1 MANAKTY
8 NELNQASAV
17 NASDLVAVAQADK
30 TELQK
35 TTVSDLANAVGELN
49 QAGALAELSLATSIG
64 KNLLAQRLNEKGVE
78 NITPNSTLVEM
89 ADAVD
94 KLQTTE
100 SSQILKSKFMI
111 DISRVKS
118 KDTLGYTLFAWCK
131 LPQGNTAVIAS
142 DTIYIFKTQ
151 GDYASLPD
159 ALTKAIMTVP
169 LKNIPP
175 ANNPG
180 RLYMTSSQDGK
191 TLIVRGFSSGNTD
204 IYDVNYETNK
214 ITYVKSLE
222 LVLHSFE
229 YPAMAISN
237 DRKLISIFSAWDHDY
252 RIYNVDDITKYASV
266 NVSTP
271 TLGQAGFST
280 DNRTLYFNK
289 DAYATGSYNY
299 ACTKVACTLA
309 DDGTVSANI
318 VDKQTYDYG
327 NTVVI
332 FDKLNMLLIKA
343 TVTNIDNITT
353 KGYAFP
359 VANVDIYLSDLL
371 QDTISFN
378 KVTTTTAAVFYQSSL
393 TTAMN
398 ELLSR
403 VLGIIDIIKNADA
416 YTIMLLYPNIH
427 FTYDRNS
434 KTISNIVGPKLF
446 YINMDM
452 DTYNQSGDYQ
462 TAVYYA
468 EQNKNIFIAPVSEFI
483 STSDNAWSGSYMY
496 SIASISDYK
505 VAGILWRINGFDTY
519 YLRYNYPQADIKS
532 GKFDLTTKQV
542 EIPADN

>member
-1 MANAKTY
+1 MAQTAKQYTDLTKTTSI
-8 NELNQASAV
+8 NST
-17 NASDLVAVAQADK
+17 DLVAVAQSDK
-30 TELQK
+30 TELQA

-100 SSQILKSKFMI
+100 SGQLLKSKFMLN
-111 DISRVKS
+111 ISRVQS
-118 KDTLGYTLFAWCK
+118 KGNVGYTLFAWRK

-151 GDYASLPD
+151 GNYESLPD

-169 LKNIPP
+169 LKNIPSDG
-175 ANNPG
+175 PG

-191 TLIVRGFSSGNTD
+191 TLIVRGVSSGNTD

-222 LVLHSFE
+222 LVLYSFA

-237 DRKLISIFSAWDHDY
+237 DRKLISIFSEWDHYY

-266 NVSTP
+266 NVNTP
-271 TLGQAGFST
+271 SLGQAGFST
-280 DNRTLYFNK
+280 DNRTLYFNR
-289 DAYATGSYNY
+289 DNYSTGSYNY
-299 ACTKVACTLA
+299 ACTKVVCTLA
-309 DDGTVSANI
+309 DDGAVSANI
-318 VDKQTYDYG
+318 TDKQTYNYE

-353 KGYAFP
+353 EGYAFP
-359 VANVDIYLSDLL
+359 VANVDVYLADLL

-378 KVTTTTAAVFYQSSL
+378 KVTTTTAAVFYSSNL
-393 TTAMN
+393 TYAMN

-403 VLGIIDIIKNADA
+403 VLGILDIIKNADA
-416 YTIMLLYPNIH
+416 YTIMLLYSNIH

-446 YINMDM
+446 YINMDV
-452 DTYNQSGDYQ
+452 DTYGHSGDYQ
-462 TAVYYA
+462 TAIYYA

-483 STSDNAWSGSYMY
+483 STSDTTWSGSYMY
-496 SIASISDYK
+496 SIASISGYK

-519 YLRYNYPQADIKS
+519 YLRYNYPQANIKS

-542 EIPADN
+542 EI

>member
-1 MANAKTY
+1 MAQTAKQYTDLTKTTSI
-8 NELNQASAV
+8 NS
-17 NASDLVAVAQADK
+17 SDLVAVAQSDK
-30 TELQK
+30 TELVT
-35 TTVSDLANAVGELN
+35 TTVKDLADAVGELN

-64 KNLLAQRLNEKGVE
+64 KNLLAQRLNEKGVQ

-100 SSQILKSKFMI
+100 SGQLLKSKFMI
-111 DISRVKS
+111 DISRVNS

-151 GDYASLPD
+151 GNYVSLPD

-169 LKNIPP
+169 LKNIPSDG
-175 ANNPG
+175 PG

-191 TLIVRGFSSGNTD
+191 TLIVRGVSSGNTD

-222 LVLHSFE
+222 LVLYSFA

-237 DRKLISIFSAWDHDY
+237 DRKLISIFSEWDRYY

-266 NVSTP
+266 NVNTP
-271 TLGQAGFST
+271 SPGQAGFST
-280 DNRTLYFNK
+280 DNRTLYFNR
-289 DAYATGSYNY
+289 DNYSTGSYNY
-299 ACTKVACTLA
+299 ACTKVTCTLE

-318 VDKQTYDYG
+318 TDKQTYNYE

-353 KGYAFP
+353 EGYAFP
-359 VANVDIYLSDLL
+359 VANVDVYLADLL

-378 KVTTTTAAVFYQSSL
+378 KVTTTTAAVFYASNL
-393 TTAMN
+393 TYAMN

-403 VLGIIDIIKNADA
+403 VLGILDIIKNADA
-416 YTIMLLYPNIH
+416 YTIMLLYSNIH
-427 FTYDRNS
+427 FAYDRNS

-446 YINMDM
+446 YINMDVG
-452 DTYNQSGDYQ
+452 TYDQSGDYQ

-468 EQNKNIFIAPVSEFI
+468 EQNKNILIAPVSEFI
-483 STSDNAWSGSYMY
+483 STSDTTWSGSYMY
-496 SIASISDYK
+496 SIASMSDYK

-519 YLRYNYPQADIKS
+519 YLRYNYPQSNIKS

-542 EIPADN
+542 EI

>member
-17 NASDLVAVAQADK
+17 NASDLVAVAQSNK

-49 QAGALAELSLATSIG
+49 QAGALAEISLATSIG
-64 KNLLAQRLNEKGVE
+64 KNLLAQRLNEKGVQ
-78 NITPNSTLVEM
+78 NITPNNTLIEM

-100 SSQILKSKFMI
+100 SGQLLKSKFML
-111 DISRVKS
+111 DISRIQS
-118 KDTLGYTLFAWCK
+118 KANLGYTLFAWCK

-151 GDYASLPD
+151 GNYASLPD

-169 LKNIPP
+169 LKNIPSDSS
-175 ANNPG
+175 G

-191 TLIVRGFSSGNTD
+191 TLIVRGVSSGNTD
-204 IYDVNYETNK
+204 IYDVDYETNK

-222 LVLHSFE
+222 LVLYSFA

-271 TLGQAGFST
+271 SLGQAGFST
-280 DNRTLYFNK
+280 DNRTLYLNR
-289 DAYATGSYNY
+289 DPYATGSYNY
-299 ACTKVACTLA
+299 ACTKVVCTLA

-318 VDKQTYDYG
+318 VDKQTYNYG

-353 KGYAFP
+353 EGYAFP
-359 VANVDIYLSDLL
+359 VAIVDIYLADLL

-416 YTIMLLYPNIH
+416 YTIMLLYSNIH

-452 DTYNQSGDYQ
+452 DTYGQSGDYQ
-462 TAVYYA
+462 TAIYYA

-483 STSDNAWSGSYMY
+483 STSDTTWSGSYMY

>member
-8 NELNQASAV
+8 NELNQAGAV
-17 NASDLVAVAQADK
+17 NASDLVAVAQSDK

-35 TTVSDLANAVGELN
+35 TTVGDLANAVGELN

-64 KNLLAQRLNEKGVE
+64 KNLLAQRLNEKGVQ
-78 NITPNSTLVEM
+78 NITPNNTLIEM

-100 SSQILKSKFMI
+100 SGQLLKSKFML
-111 DISRVKS
+111 DVSRVQS
-118 KDTLGYTLFAWCK
+118 KANLGYTLFAWCK
-131 LPQGNTAVIAS
+131 LPQGNTAVVAS

-151 GDYASLPD
+151 GNYESLPD
-159 ALTKAIMTVP
+159 ALTKAVMTVP
-169 LKNIPP
+169 LKNIPSDG
-175 ANNPG
+175 PG

-191 TLIVRGFSSGNTD
+191 TLIVRGVSSGNTD

-222 LVLHSFE
+222 LVLYNSA

-266 NVSTP
+266 SACP
-271 TLGQAGFST
+271 PSLGQAGFST
-280 DNRTLYFNK
+280 DNRTLYLNR
-289 DAYATGSYNY
+289 DNYDTGSYNY
-299 ACTKVACTLA
+299 ACTKVTCTLA

-318 VDKQTYDYG
+318 VAKQTYTYE
-327 NTVVI
+327 NTIVI

-343 TVTNIDNITT
+343 TVTNIDNVTT
-353 KGYAFP
+353 EGYAFP
-359 VANVDIYLSDLL
+359 VASVDIYVADLL

-378 KVTTTTAAVFYQSSL
+378 KVTTTTTAVFYQSSL
-393 TTAMN
+393 KNVMS
-398 ELLSR
+398 ELMAR
-403 VLGIIDIIKNADA
+403 VIGIIDTIKDVDT
-416 YTIMLLYPNIH
+416 YTITLLYSNIS
-427 FTYDRNS
+427 FTYNRAS
-434 KTISNIVGPKLF
+434 KTIGNIVGTELF

-452 DTYNQSGDYQ
+452 KTYGYSGDHQ

-468 EQNKNIFIAPVSEFI
+468 EQNKNILIAPVSEFI
-483 STSDNAWSGSYMY
+483 STSNDTWSGTYMY

-505 VAGILWRINGFDTY
+505 VAGILWRINGSDTY
-519 YLRYNYPQADIKS
+519 YLRYDYPQADIKS

>member
-78 NITPNSTLVEM
+78 NITPNNTLIEM

-100 SSQILKSKFMI
+100 SGQLLKSKFML
-111 DISRVKS
+111 DISRIQS
-118 KDTLGYTLFAWCK
+118 KANLGYTLFAWCK

-151 GDYASLPD
+151 GNYASLPD

-169 LKNIPP
+169 LKNIPSDSS
-175 ANNPG
+175 G

-191 TLIVRGFSSGNTD
+191 TLIVRGVSSGNTD
-204 IYDVNYETNK
+204 IYDVDYETNK

-222 LVLHSFE
+222 LVLYNSA

-266 NVSTP
+266 NVSVP
-271 TLGQAGFST
+271 YSGQAGFST
-280 DNRTLYFNK
+280 DNRTLYLNR
-289 DAYATGSYNY
+289 DYYATGSYNY
-299 ACTKVACTLA
+299 ACTKIACTLA

-318 VDKQTYDYG
+318 TDKQTYAYN
-327 NTVVI
+327 NTDVI

-343 TVTNIDNITT
+343 TVTTIDNITT
-353 KGYAFP
+353 EGYAFP
-359 VANVDIYLSDLL
+359 VASVDIYVADLL

-378 KVTTTTAAVFYQSSL
+378 KVTTTTAAVFYQSNL
-393 TTAMN
+393 TNTMS

-403 VLGIIDIIKNADA
+403 VLGILDIIKNADA
-416 YTIMLLYPNIH
+416 YTIKLLYSNIS
-427 FTYDRNS
+427 FTYNRAS
-434 KTISNIVGPKLF
+434 KTISSIMKPELF
-446 YINMDM
+446 YPNLDISKWGGNC
-452 DTYNQSGDYQ
+452 Q
-462 TAVYYA
+462 TAIYY
-468 EQNKNIFIAPVSEFI
+468 EEPDKNIFIAPVSELI
-483 STSDNAWSGSYMY
+483 YTSEGVWSGAYMY

-505 VAGILWRINGFDTY
+505 VAGILWRINGSDTY

>member
-17 NASDLVAVAQADK
+17 NASDLVAVAQSDK

-78 NITPNSTLVEM
+78 NITPNNTLIEM

-100 SSQILKSKFMI
+100 SGQLLKSKFML
-111 DISRVKS
+111 DISRIQS
-118 KDTLGYTLFAWCK
+118 KDNLGYTLFAWCK

-151 GDYASLPD
+151 GNYASLPD

-169 LKNIPP
+169 LKNIPSDSS
-175 ANNPG
+175 G

-191 TLIVRGFSSGNTD
+191 TLIVRGVSSGNTD
-204 IYDVNYETNK
+204 IYDVDYETNK

-222 LVLHSFE
+222 LVLCSFA

-266 NVSTP
+266 EVNNVPSP
-271 TLGQAGFST
+271 GQAGFST

-289 DAYATGSYNY
+289 DNYSTGLYDY
-299 ACTKVACTLA
+299 ACTKVICALA

-318 VDKQTYDYG
+318 VDKQTYNYG

-332 FDKLNMLLIKA
+332 FDKLNMLFIKA
-343 TVTNIDNITT
+343 TVTNIDNVTT
-353 KGYAFP
+353 EGYAFP
-359 VANVDIYLSDLL
+359 VDSVDIYVADLL

-378 KVTTTTAAVFYQSSL
+378 KVTTTTAAVFYPSGLAS
-393 TTAMN
+393 TTG
-398 ELLSR
+398 ELSR
-403 VLGIIDIIKNADA
+403 VLGTLDIIKNVDT
-416 YTIMLLYPNIH
+416 YTIILLHSNIH
-427 FTYDRNS
+427 FTYNRAS
-434 KTISNIVGPKLF
+434 KTISSVMKPELF
-446 YINMDM
+446 YANLDISDWGSND
-452 DTYNQSGDYQ
+452 Q
-462 TAVYYA
+462 TAMYYA

-483 STSDNAWSGSYMY
+483 STSSDTWSGAYMY

>member
-17 NASDLVAVAQADK
+17 NASDLVAVAQSDK

-35 TTVSDLANAVGELN
+35 TTVGDLANAVGELN
-49 QAGALAELSLATSIG
+49 QAGALAEISLATSIG
-64 KNLLAQRLNEKGVE
+64 KNLLAQRLTEKGVQ
-78 NITPNSTLVEM
+78 NITPNNTLIEM

-100 SSQILKSKFMI
+100 SGQLLKSKFML
-111 DISRVKS
+111 DIFRVQS
-118 KDTLGYTLFAWCK
+118 KANLGYTLFAWCK
-131 LPQGNTAVIAS
+131 LPQGTTAVIAS

-151 GDYASLPD
+151 GNYAALPD

-169 LKNIPP
+169 LKNIPSDSS
-175 ANNPG
+175 G

-191 TLIVRGFSSGNTD
+191 TLIVRGVSSGNTD
-204 IYDVNYETNK
+204 IYDVDYETNK

-222 LVLHSFE
+222 LVLYNSV

-237 DRKLISIFSAWDHDY
+237 DRKLISIFSVWDHDY

-266 NVSTP
+266 DVSTP
-271 TLGQAGFST
+271 SMGQAGFST

-289 DAYATGSYNY
+289 DSYTADSY
-299 ACTKVACTLA
+299 KSACTKVVCTLA

-318 VDKQTYDYG
+318 VNKQTYNRN

-353 KGYAFP
+353 EGYAFP
-359 VANVDIYLSDLL
+359 VANVDIYLADLL

-393 TTAMN
+393 TNAMN

-416 YTIMLLYPNIH
+416 YTIMLLYSNIH

-452 DTYNQSGDYQ
+452 DTYDYSGDYQ
-462 TAVYYA
+462 TAIYYA

-483 STSDNAWSGSYMY
+483 STSADAWSGYYMY
-496 SIASISDYK
+496 FIASISDYK

>member
-17 NASDLVAVAQADK
+17 NASDKVALAQENK
-30 TELQK
+30 TELVT

-64 KNLLAQRLNEKGVE
+64 KNLLAQRLNEKGVQ

-118 KDTLGYTLFAWCK
+118 KANLGYTLFAWCK
-131 LPQGNTAVIAS
+131 LPQGNTAVVAS

-151 GDYASLPD
+151 GDYVSLPD

-175 ANNPG
+175 ADSSG

-191 TLIVRGFSSGNTD
+191 TLIVRGVSSGNTD

-222 LVLHSFE
+222 LVLYSFA
-229 YPAMAISN
+229 YPAMAVSN
-237 DRKLISIFSAWDHDY
+237 DRKLISIFSEWDRYY

-266 NVSTP
+266 NVNTP
-271 TLGQAGFST
+271 SLGQAGFST
-280 DNRTLYFNK
+280 DNRTLYFNR
-289 DAYATGSYNY
+289 DNYTTGTDNY

-318 VDKQTYDYG
+318 VDKQTYNYN

-353 KGYAFP
+353 EGYAFP
-359 VANVDIYLSDLL
+359 VANVDIYLADLL

-378 KVTTTTAAVFYQSSL
+378 KVTTTTAAGFYQGNLAS
-393 TTAMN
+393 AMSA
-398 ELLSR
+398 LLPR
-403 VLGIIDIIKNADA
+403 VLGIIDIIKNTDT

-434 KTISNIVGPKLF
+434 KTISNIAWPKLF

-452 DTYNQSGDYQ
+452 DAYGHSGDYQ
-462 TAVYYA
+462 TAIYYA

-483 STSDNAWSGSYMY
+483 STSDYAWSGNYMY

-505 VAGILWRINGFDTY
+505 VAGILWRINGSDTY

-532 GKFDLTTKQV
+532 GRFDLTTKQV